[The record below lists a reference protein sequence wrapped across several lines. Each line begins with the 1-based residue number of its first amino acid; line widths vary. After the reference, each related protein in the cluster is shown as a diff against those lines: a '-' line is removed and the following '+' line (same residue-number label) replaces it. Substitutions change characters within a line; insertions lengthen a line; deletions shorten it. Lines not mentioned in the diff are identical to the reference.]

1 MFIFLASIAA
11 FIYLLSRINNLERKV
26 VELQGVKLPQQ
37 ISVSPS
43 VSVPAQSTPQAPVSI
58 PVPQKPISI
67 SSFIPKAE
75 PSAITHSDGTEF
87 AVGAKLFTA
96 IGVIALFI
104 GVGFFL
110 RYAIQNNWINEPMR
124 VMLGITFGLI
134 VAGTGHFLKRKYE
147 SYGLTL
153 VGGGVG
159 IIYLSVYAAYAF
171 YGLITLPIAF
181 VILAIVTALGAAL
194 SVYYNSLP
202 LISYSLVG
210 AFFIPLLLPMSD
222 SVHTLFVYLLIL
234 NIGVLLIARYK
245 IWPGLTAGSLIGTT
259 LISLNWV
266 GLYGRSMV
274 AETLMYLTVIY
285 LVYIVTTIINYIRRD
300 RNYRGVDGFIL
311 YAVPTAYFILSANVL
326 EDQQEISIL
335 LLGMGIFYAI
345 GAILLRVALKHEGE
359 ITKLSNIMLVIAS
372 IGFVGATALHFE
384 GSTLTIFWALEA
396 VAMFAIGIVLNTRAN
411 RMAAIILAFLT
422 VLRALVSDMVITSAA
437 DPFFNERSL
446 VLACVALPF
455 IIFWLYYHLYQKQD
469 VLQDEKLAGRFVG
482 ALGIYSILFLWIT
495 LEAFV
500 LIKVKTYLYL
510 PLIWTLFMIVTIA
523 ISFVARE
530 KIFRY
535 CSYMLAVIVGVTLF
549 FSQWSLPQD
558 YYFTV
563 TNIRVLSTVVFIAVI
578 ALVLWLFTQ
587 YADQITKDE
596 KTMAKIGLATI
607 IGFIFWLISLEVLDF
622 FNNQIRSIQ
631 NGQGQY
637 ALIDSIENTKRVA
650 LSAAWLVYA
659 LVSLAVGIIY
669 RSVFVRYFSMGL
681 FMITIL
687 KIFLYDTS
695 NLSDIYRFVS
705 YISLGIILLLAGF
718 AYYRF
723 KDRIIQFVHVEEQP
737 RV

>member
-1 MFIFLASIAA
+1 
-11 FIYLLSRINNLERKV
+11 
-26 VELQGVKLPQQ
+26 
-37 ISVSPS
+37 
-43 VSVPAQSTPQAPVSI
+43 
-58 PVPQKPISI
+58 
-67 SSFIPKAE
+67 
-75 PSAITHSDGTEF
+75 
-87 AVGAKLFTA
+87 
-96 IGVIALFI
+96 
-104 GVGFFL
+104 
-110 RYAIQNNWINEPMR
+110 MR
-124 VMLGITFGLI
+124 VILGILFGII

-153 VGGGVG
+153 VGGGIG

-181 VILAIVTALGAAL
+181 VILAFITALGAAL

-222 SVHTLFVYLLIL
+222 SVHALFMYLLIL
-234 NIGVLLIARYK
+234 NIGVLLIARHK
-245 IWPGLTAGSLIGTT
+245 VWPGLTAGSLIGTT

-266 GLYGRSMV
+266 GQFGRPMV
-274 AETLMYLTVIY
+274 IETCMYLTVIY
-285 LVYIVTTIINYIRRD
+285 LVYIVTTIINFIRRD

-311 YAVPTAYFILSANVL
+311 YAVPSAYFILNANL
-326 EDQQEISIL
+326 FDDKKASTLL

-345 GAILLRVALKHEGE
+345 AALLRRVGLKQEGE

-372 IGFVGATALHFE
+372 IGFVGATALHFQ

-396 VAMFAIGIVLNTRAN
+396 VAMFVIGIILNTRAN

-422 VLRALVSDMVITSAA
+422 VLRALVSNMVISTTA

-446 VLACVALPF
+446 VFACVAIPF
-455 IIFWLYYHLYQKQD
+455 IIFWLYYHIYQKQD
-469 VLQDEKLAGRFVG
+469 VLEDEKVAGRFVG
-482 ALGIYSILFLWIT
+482 ALGMYFILFLWIP
-495 LEAFV
+495 LETFV
-500 LIKVKTYLYL
+500 LIKANTYLYL
-510 PLIWTLFMIVTIA
+510 PLVWTLFTFAWIS
-523 ISFVARE
+523 ISFIARE

-535 CSYMLAVIVGVTLF
+535 CSYIVAVIAGITIF

-558 YYFTV
+558 YYFTI

-578 ALVLWLFTQ
+578 AIVLWFFTQ
-587 YADQITKDE
+587 NQDQITADE
-596 KTMAKIGLATI
+596 KTMAKVGLATI
-607 IGFIFWLISLEVLDF
+607 IGFILWLISLEVLDY
-622 FNNQIRSIQ
+622 FNNQINLILL
-631 NGQGQY
+631 GQRDS
-637 ALIDSIENTKRVA
+637 AMIDSIENTKRVA
-650 LSAAWLVYA
+650 LSAAWLAYA
-659 LVSLAVGIIY
+659 LISLAVGIIY

-681 FMITIL
+681 FMVTIL

-723 KDRIIQFVHVEEQP
+723 KDRIIKFVQVEEN
-737 RV
+737 RVQ